1 MIFFTRIFKITSLL
15 LIFILL
21 NSCASS
27 YREIN
32 PKTLDYNSNDSNNGV
47 YFEYKY
53 DLLHKNYSKK
63 EEKKDVR
70 LVAVKVTNKS
80 GRDLVFGSDIKLI
93 YDDGAG
99 LILLDNEKTYRKLK
113 QKPAIYLL
121 YLPLALVNVNSF
133 PVGLIIGPGLA
144 GTNFIIASS
153 ANKNFK
159 EELDK
164 YWIKGKLIETGEI
177 SFGLI
182 GIRSDNYDVINIRV
196 EKNNK
201 VVVK

>member
-1 MIFFTRIFKITSLL
+1 MIFFTKILKIASLL
-15 LIFILL
+15 VIMILL
-21 NSCASS
+21 NSCAYG
-27 YREIN
+27 YRTIN
-32 PKTLDYNSNDSNNGV
+32 PKSLEYNSNASDNGV

-63 EEKKDVR
+63 EEKKDIR
-70 LVAVKVTNKS
+70 LVAVKVTNNS

-93 YDDGAG
+93 YDDGTG

-121 YLPLALVNVNSF
+121 YLPLALVNINSF
-133 PVGLIIGPGLA
+133 PVGLVIGPGLA

-159 EELDK
+159 EELNK
-164 YWIKGKLIETGEI
+164 YWIKGKVIDNGET

-182 GIRSDNYDVINIRV
+182 GVRSDNYDVIKIRV

-201 VVVK
+201 VVFH